1 MSLHGEFIPPGDKS
15 ISHRLVLISL
25 LAEGEMII
33 TGLADGDDVKTSLRL
48 FQSLGGEVRGGGDR
62 MTLKGLGGKL
72 GIDILKPVELDC
84 GNSGTTTRL
93 LAGAVAALPGLY
105 IFDGDRQL
113 RRRPMERLVEPLRHM
128 GVCIETT
135 GGNLPV
141 TLIGG
146 KSLHGIE
153 FINQEGS
160 AQLKGAVTLA
170 TLNATSFSRI
180 IEPVP
185 TRDHTERIVNICGGQ
200 VLIHGST
207 LEVYPSQLTL
217 PAEIYVPGD
226 PSSAAFFL
234 IGAALVTDSL
244 VTAKNMLLSSTR
256 IGFLRVLDRMG
267 ASVSISLE
275 QEKPEPCGNVTVA
288 YNGQLIATEVTS
300 EEVPSLIDEIPI
312 LALAAAFAKG
322 TTIFRNMRE
331 LRFKEIDRLTGI
343 CYQLGALGVE
353 VKVESD
359 DLFVTGP
366 TKLISPEILDSGHD
380 HRLAMTLLMARFIT
394 GSKTPVMGEE
404 SISISYPSFKE
415 DLIRLNV

>member
-1 MSLHGEFIPPGDKS
+1 MPLHGEFIPPGDKS

-25 LAEGEMII
+25 LAEGEMIVN
-33 TGLADGDDVKTSLRL
+33 GLAEGDDVKTSLRI
-48 FQSLGGEVRGGGDR
+48 FQSLGGEARGGGNQ
-62 MTLKGLGGKL
+62 MTLKGLDGKL
-72 GIDILKPVELDC
+72 RIDILKPVDLDC
-84 GNSGTTTRL
+84 GNSGTTARL
-93 LAGAVAALPGLY
+93 LAGAVAALPGFY
-105 IFDGDRQL
+105 IFDGDELL
-113 RRRPMERLVEPLRHM
+113 RRRPMERLVEPLRQM
-128 GVCIETT
+128 GACIETT
-135 GGNLPV
+135 SGNLPV
-141 TLIGG
+141 TIIGG
-146 KSLHGIE
+146 NSLHGIE

-170 TLNATSFSRI
+170 TLNATSPSYI

-185 TRDHTERIVNICGGQ
+185 TRDHTEKIVNICGGQ

-207 LEVYPSQLTL
+207 LKVYPGQLTL

-234 IGAALVTDSL
+234 TGAALITDSI
-244 VTAKNMLLSSTR
+244 VTAKNMLLSGAR

-275 QEKPEPCGNVTVA
+275 QEKPEPCGKVTVA

-300 EEVPSLIDEIPI
+300 EEVPSLIDEVPI
-312 LALAAAFAKG
+312 LALAAALAKG

-343 CYQLGALGVE
+343 CYQLGALGVQ
-353 VKVESD
+353 VKIESD

-394 GSKTPVMGEE
+394 GSNTPVRGEE

-415 DLIRLNV
+415 ELIRLNV